1 MLSIKYARK
10 DLAMQYDLKTCFCV
24 AIKSEST
31 IVGVA
36 EFFWKDEV
44 E

>member
-10 DLAMQYDLKTCFCV
+10 ELAKEFNVKTCLCV

-36 EFFWKDEV
+36 EFF
-44 E
+44 